1 MSRIPNKSKYRKI
14 RRIKAI
20 EIMNASSSVAVDS
33 NDIEAAI
40 MGYRLSNKWA
50 KKGSDQ
56 VSSLDRHRK
65 DSSIPHLHNNRK
77 DA

>member
-20 EIMNASSSVAVDS
+20 EIMNAPSSVIVDS
-33 NDIEAAI
+33 NDMGVAI
-40 MGYRLSNKWA
+40 RGDGLSNKRA
-50 KKGSDQ
+50 KKGTDQ
-56 VSSLDRHRK
+56 VSPLDRHRK